1 MTGVVANPIMEG
13 MSGSEE
19 KVVDGKTRPPLVV
32 CVDVG
37 SIAEGHFAWAMSGEQ
52 EPTSDNKSI
61 EALAERIRQ
70 ALHAGQSVALG
81 LEAPLSIPDVL
92 DPSSLGKKRDADG
105 SRPWSAGAGAFT
117 LATGLA
123 QLRWILR
130 ELKPDL
136 RGKGVAAS
144 FDPRDLFSPQPVL
157 VIWEAMVAGK
167 AKRQESN
174 SQSGDSDTH
183 YADAQTAANEFERL
197 RRAGQLPQQVPSCV
211 SLAGMLVDAL
221 QLPKQPR
228 LADRSPMIVKP
239 SGFCGA

>member
-1 MTGVVANPIMEG
+1 MTGVAETPIVG
-13 MSGSEE
+13 VMSGPEE
-19 KVVDGKTRPPLVV
+19 KVVDGTTKPALVV

-37 SIAEGHFAWAMSGEQ
+37 SIPEGHFAWATSDDR
-52 EPTSDNKSI
+52 EPTSDRKSI
-61 EALAERIRQ
+61 EALVERISQ

-81 LEAPLSIPDVL
+81 LEAPLSIPDAQ

-105 SRPWSAGAGAFT
+105 SRPWSAGAGAFA
-117 LATGLA
+117 LATGLV

-130 ELKPDL
+130 ELEPDL
-136 RGKGVAAS
+136 CGKGVAVS

-157 VIWEAMVAGK
+157 VIWEAMVTGT

-174 SQSGDSDTH
+174 SQSADSDAH
-183 YADAQTAANEFERL
+183 YADAQTAADEFERL
-197 RRAGQLPQQVPSCV
+197 RRVGQLPQQVPSCV

-228 LADRSPMIVKP
+228 LADRSPVIVKP
-239 SGFCGA
+239 SEFCGA